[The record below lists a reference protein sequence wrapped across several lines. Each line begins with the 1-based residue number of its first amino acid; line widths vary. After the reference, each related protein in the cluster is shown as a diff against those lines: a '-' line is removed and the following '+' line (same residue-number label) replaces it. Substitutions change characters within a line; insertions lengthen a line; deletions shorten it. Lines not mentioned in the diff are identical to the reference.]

1 MSIKPKAFK
10 KRPITTAKKKT
21 KTTKPVG
28 ESMYQNMRGKPRSF
42 INKRVK
48 LIRMEERRQRDVV
61 RGETK
66 QVTML
71 IDCSKVAASTWAIKL
86 LKQPPGD
93 THFSSR

>member
-21 KTTKPVG
+21 KTTKPVE

-48 LIRMEERRQRDVV
+48 LIRMVEVGRTKVKRSGER
-61 RGETK
+61 GNKTGHN
-66 QVTML
+66 
-71 IDCSKVAASTWAIKL
+71 AN
-86 LKQPPGD
+86 
-93 THFSSR
+93 